1 MIIIYRLLFFIMI
14 KISEDVTPWVRG
26 YIARR
31 RVQNRRQRKAELAA
45 IRSPSLRGFLRR
57 GITTQPGPFEEL
69 LQLSLLLT
77 HRNTLDVLNRTLSVL
92 SMTDTGYPSDRKK
105 MTLFDQDNRANWTV
119 SAPAVHPTMQHQ
131 QVIGDWRGTHA
142 KARLWHDIQLVRAA
156 YVMGFI
162 QQSNNAVVKFLWEKL
177 LSGVL
182 AGQQI
187 KPPKRQNPAE
197 EEAREEEARS
207 PSDVQIRLSKV
218 GRRTPAALP
227 PVRRRRRRPGEVRV
241 CGGGRAEAYRV
252 GYRGVPRHLV
262 IADLPVA
269 KSPSPSRT
277 PPPRRAHSGRR
288 SRRRSRRARSHL
300 CRAASRDAL
309 YSAYPSAS
317 FSCDERIQ
325 KIQSVKMMEGIFIC
339 AAPMCLKSFLKK
351 ADFEAHVPEA
361 HANLLQTSVTKE
373 IRRRTQGFSPSSTS
387 HTQDREE
394 RSRYHQSREQ
404 TPLRPPMLSK
414 PPSFHGRHSY
424 PPGETQSENNT
435 PQGFDRPYNWASQP
449 HQDSPG
455 AATPLRQESDPT
467 SQDKQQ
473 LMANAQFMFPPIPP
487 NQPNFMMPMNM
498 NQPLMPNAS
507 FNYPPLQQ
515 DGNSQYF
522 GGPFQMQL
530 PDAGS
535 DQGSMSGV
543 QLPSG
548 PLGFPEGLQRPWA
561 MGMMGNPF
569 QSMPLGQGMA
579 DGAGDPQGG
588 GSMAFMQAGF
598 GGIPDGSTNS
608 GISGQ
613 ADRGD
618 GRGILAQI
626 PMQMSLPPPP
636 LPTQPPSGAQQPFN
650 RT

>member
-1 MIIIYRLLFFIMI
+1 ML
-14 KISEDVTPWVRG
+14 
-26 YIARR
+26 
-31 RVQNRRQRKAELAA
+31 
-45 IRSPSLRGFLRR
+45 
-57 GITTQPGPFEEL
+57 
-69 LQLSLLLT
+69 
-77 HRNTLDVLNRTLSVL
+77 
-92 SMTDTGYPSDRKK
+92 
-105 MTLFDQDNRANWTV
+105 
-119 SAPAVHPTMQHQ
+119 
-131 QVIGDWRGTHA
+131 
-142 KARLWHDIQLVRAA
+142 
-156 YVMGFI
+156 
-162 QQSNNAVVKFLWEKL
+162 
-177 LSGVL
+177 
-182 AGQQI
+182 
-187 KPPKRQNPAE
+187 
-197 EEAREEEARS
+197 
-207 PSDVQIRLSKV
+207 QIRLSKV
-218 GRRTPAALP
+218 GTSDSGGAAS
-227 PVRRRRRRPGEVRV
+227 GAAA
-241 CGGGRAEAYRV
+241 GGGAPAKSASAAAAGLGGIPESVTVAC
-252 GYRGVPRHLV
+252 PDHLV

-269 KSPSPSRT
+269 KSLGAVTNSAAAATRT
-277 PPPRRAHSGRR
+277 IGRR
-288 SRRRSRRARSHL
+288 SRRPLGERVHICCRCEFPIAIYGRLVPCEHAFCLTCARSDSTCYL
-300 CRAASRDAL
+300 
-309 YSAYPSAS
+309 
-317 FSCDERIQ
+317 CDERIQ

-361 HANLLQTSVTKE
+361 HANLLQTSVDKE
-373 IRRRTQGFSPSSTS
+373 ERNESDAPNISRASGGDHRQSQMPEMSTARAPQRQVFSPSSTS

-404 TPLRPPMLSK
+404 TPLRPQMLAK

-424 PPGETQSENNT
+424 PPGETHSENNT

-561 MGMMGNPF
+561 TGMMGNPF

-598 GGIPDGSTNS
+598 GGIPDGSTNP
-608 GISGQ
+608 GIPGQ

-626 PMQMSLPPPP
+626 PMQMQMQMSLPPPP